1 MTVVLRMTQIHCQ
14 HWFMTPVIQHHFLQ
28 APCLFPISCYIFCV
42 LHVVNLFLYTNFY
55 TYLLFAAF
63 FLFFVFVFRLSSV
76 DPYKLPTITDGET
89 RLDAILIH
97 GVNEMSTKDVFAYF
111 SDFAPGSVEWIDDS
125 SCNVVWDDEFTA
137 SRVLMAVGKEI
148 QKPTDEDI
156 SDAVEVRW
164 KQGPPHPKAKCLLL
178 RLATKKDKK
187 LPGAA
192 RRSMYYLINGKAN
205 EPGQGGKKGI
215 ISSSRKRKLLKEQER
230 VKHMYSSGPEV
241 VFLDK
246 IETEK
251 EEKMDI
257 DEPPLKIVVTN
268 DGQPERSEPGN
279 LRMRMHADA
288 IEDDDSES
296 DEDDDR
302 REKRDKWKGRIEKK
316 EDKME
321 EVRTEKPTL
330 DLRSKLQSRQRHGF
344 NFKNRPSLS
353 IEIKEEP
360 E

>member
-1 MTVVLRMTQIHCQ
+1 MEEVAYHLNQSLNTGNENRTNTFGLLMFRNS
-14 HWFMTPVIQHHFLQ
+14 IQHSLHFL
-28 APCLFPISCYIFCV
+28 F
-42 LHVVNLFLYTNFY
+42 
-55 TYLLFAAF
+55 
-63 FLFFVFVFRLSSV
+63 
-76 DPYKLPTITDGET
+76 
-89 RLDAILIH
+89 
-97 GVNEMSTKDVFAYF
+97 
-111 SDFAPGSVEWIDDS
+111 
-125 SCNVVWDDEFTA
+125 
-137 SRVLMAVGKEI
+137 
-148 QKPTDEDI
+148 
-156 SDAVEVRW
+156 
-164 KQGPPHPKAKCLLL
+164 
-178 RLATKKDKK
+178 
-187 LPGAA
+187 
-192 RRSMYYLINGKAN
+192 
-205 EPGQGGKKGI
+205 
-215 ISSSRKRKLLKEQER
+215 SRKRKLLKEQER
-230 VKHMYSSGPEV
+230 VKHMYSGGPEV

-246 IETEK
+246 IDTEK

-257 DEPPLKIVVTN
+257 DEPPLKIVVNN
-268 DGQPERSEPGN
+268 DGQPERNEPGI

-316 EDKME
+316 ENKM

>member
-1 MTVVLRMTQIHCQ
+1 MVEEVAYCFKQSQ
-14 HWFMTPVIQHHFLQ
+14 N
-28 APCLFPISCYIFCV
+28 S
-42 LHVVNLFLYTNFY
+42 VNKNHANTFG
-55 TYLLFAAF
+55 LLSKALLKHPFSF
-63 FLFFVFVFRLSSV
+63 F
-76 DPYKLPTITDGET
+76 
-89 RLDAILIH
+89 
-97 GVNEMSTKDVFAYF
+97 
-111 SDFAPGSVEWIDDS
+111 
-125 SCNVVWDDEFTA
+125 
-137 SRVLMAVGKEI
+137 
-148 QKPTDEDI
+148 
-156 SDAVEVRW
+156 
-164 KQGPPHPKAKCLLL
+164 
-178 RLATKKDKK
+178 
-187 LPGAA
+187 
-192 RRSMYYLINGKAN
+192 
-205 EPGQGGKKGI
+205 
-215 ISSSRKRKLLKEQER
+215 RKRKLLKEQER

-316 EDKME
+316 ENKME